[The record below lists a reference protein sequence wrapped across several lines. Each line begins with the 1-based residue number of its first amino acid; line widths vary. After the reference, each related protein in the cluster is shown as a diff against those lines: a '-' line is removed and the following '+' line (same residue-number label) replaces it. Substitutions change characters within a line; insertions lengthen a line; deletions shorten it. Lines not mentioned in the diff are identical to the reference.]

1 MPRSTGTQTP
11 RIPRK
16 TGTTGGMCRCARYL
30 RTPSSVRAILP
41 VLLAVGLSAL
51 GCSADPGDEI
61 VDDQNDAL
69 GTAPSTESILTDI
82 RDGALSHGIKKGWL
96 VAGIAKVETQLAHCR
111 PARLY
116 CAGPASPA
124 CGGGAVLAGGSDGTC
139 RQGGIGLFQL
149 DEGTQTQTVNTYKAR
164 GIDVL
169 SVEGNVEGGI
179 QILLDKMQINGC
191 LSGISSEAEAVKWL
205 NEVALGGTDYGEYT
219 GMLAHCYN
227 GWDVGQ
233 PGWRRQKAKYDE
245 GIRDVL
251 EMHGASWWT
260 TK

>member
-1 MPRSTGTQTP
+1 M
-11 RIPRK
+11 
-16 TGTTGGMCRCARYL
+16 
-30 RTPSSVRAILP
+30 RAILP
-41 VLLAVGLSAL
+41 VLLGLGLTAL
-51 GCSADPGDEI
+51 GCASDPGDDL
-61 VDDQNDAL
+61 VDEQNDAL

-82 RDGALSHGIKKGWL
+82 RAVALSHGITKGWL
-96 VAGIAKVETQLAHCR
+96 LAGIAKVETQLAHCR

-116 CAGPASPA
+116 CAGPVSRD
-124 CGGGAVLAGGSDGTC
+124 CGGGPVIAGGSDGTC
-139 RQGGIGLFQL
+139 RQGGLGLFQL
-149 DEGTQTQTVNTYKAR
+149 DEGTQTQTVNAYKAK

-179 QILLDKMQINGC
+179 EILVDKMQLNGC
-191 LSGISSEAEAVKWL
+191 LDGISSEAEAVAWL
-205 NEVALGGTDYGEYT
+205 NAITLGGTDYGEYT

-251 EMHGASWWT
+251 AMHDASWWARSE
-260 TK
+260 